1 MLFIKIKLLSI
12 YFLKILPLR
21 SQRLCGEL
29 LRKKEKQGDTVPEE
43 KVRKRKGIVHIN
55 HEFCKRCGICVNFC
69 PVKNLEIQHQTL
81 MELERCIACKMCQR
95 YCPDF
100 AIEIEELDAKAVI
113 TG

>member
-1 MLFIKIKLLSI
+1 MLPISQLLS
-12 YFLKILPLR
+12 
-21 SQRLCGEL
+21 LCNLCAFVLMLMKGLEEL
-29 LRKKEKQGDTVPEE
+29 VPEE

-100 AIEIEELDAKAVI
+100 AIEIEEIDAKAVI

>member
-1 MLFIKIKLLSI
+1 VK
-12 YFLKILPLR
+12 LPLAY
-21 SQRLCGEL
+21 SVVLMLMKGLEEL
-29 LRKKEKQGDTVPEE
+29 VPEE

-100 AIEIEELDAKAVI
+100 AIEIEEIDAKAVI

>member
-1 MLFIKIKLLSI
+1 MSTVLMRYLHHTVVNIS
-12 YFLKILPLR
+12 R
-21 SQRLCGEL
+21 STVSVDKQR
-29 LRKKEKQGDTVPEE
+29 TAMTEE
-43 KVRKRKGIVHIN
+43 KVTKRKGIVHIN

-100 AIEIEELDAKAVI
+100 AIEIEEIDAKAVI